1 MSVVSFLTIIPVGRI
16 ETIDLGFVAK
26 NMNLFPLGGAVIGL
40 IIGALSLLIFP
51 YLHPLMAGVV
61 LCAFF
66 VIITGVHHTDALADF
81 ADGLVANGNIAN
93 KQKAM
98 RDPAVGSAGVVA
110 IVLYIAAM
118 IVVISEFESGF
129 KIFSAIVTAEVISKY
144 VLVLQAYSG
153 HSAWPGFSSPFT
165 EQMKD
170 RKKLLVATFITI
182 GIILVTSSII
192 IIMIMI
198 TFDKNNNSVGYVFLY
213 RAFTALGIS
222 LSAGAVIQQ
231 IANKSFG
238 GVTGDVMGA
247 SNEITRLLSLMALVS

>member
-1 MSVVSFLTIIPVGRI
+1 
-16 ETIDLGFVAK
+16 VAK
-26 NMNLFPLGGAVIGL
+26 NMHLFPLGGAVIGL

-61 LCAFF
+61 LAAFF

-118 IVVISEFESGF
+118 IIVISEFESGF

-153 HSAWPGFSSPFT
+153 RSAWPGFSSPFT
-165 EQMKD
+165 EHMKD

-182 GIILVTSSII
+182 GIVLVTSSIII

-198 TFDKNNNSVGYVFLY
+198 TFDKNNNSDGYFFLY
-213 RAFTALGIS
+213 RAFAALGIS
-222 LSAGAVIQQ
+222 LFAGAVIQQ